1 MTFLAFPEGGFQL
14 GHATDAP
21 IPGIWNVRMEDSRVQ
36 GRQGIHTCRIG
47 WADDEISS
55 ELVHDLEIS
64 SDQDIIR
71 YHKISQFFGFC
82 VSGMD
87 VSHPRAHC
95 LWPSRCRQGGV
106 REKILQL
113 VDGCHSN
120 PIFSQCFNNNGIKF
134 SNYFNRLLTS
144 FNYCYCRCFRV
155 TNSYQ
160 LVQDFATI
168 RMVKDGMSWEDFTIH
183 HIGPPDL
190 RRPVCASATA
200 VPKWIVGESQ
210 LRCLNMVFFYHQMA
224 VLGGKKDL

>member
-1 MTFLAFPEGGFQL
+1 
-14 GHATDAP
+14 
-21 IPGIWNVRMEDSRVQ
+21 
-36 GRQGIHTCRIG
+36 
-47 WADDEISS
+47 
-55 ELVHDLEIS
+55 
-64 SDQDIIR
+64 
-71 YHKISQFFGFC
+71 
-82 VSGMD
+82 MD
-87 VSHPRAHC
+87 VSHPRAQC

-210 LRCLNMVFFYHQMA
+210 LRCLNMFFFYHQMA